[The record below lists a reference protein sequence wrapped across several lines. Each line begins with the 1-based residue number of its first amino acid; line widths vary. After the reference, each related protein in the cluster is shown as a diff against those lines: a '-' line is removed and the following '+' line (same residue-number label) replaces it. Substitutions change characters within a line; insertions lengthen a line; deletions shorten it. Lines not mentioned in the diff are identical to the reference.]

1 MATGAERASPLGGTL
16 MRIRTV
22 LLAALAATVLT
33 GSAFAAASLNDVV
46 QRGANADRIHEKNQ
60 INFATAKALGD
71 HCLNAATAKGMGVSV
86 VILDQFGT
94 ITYYVRGDGQG
105 KTNTE
110 SALWK
115 ARTTLNTRA
124 PSKAQMNAVRSGNVS
139 ESRVIWQGNF
149 ANAGGLP
156 IVVDG
161 QFLGAI
167 GVGGMAAQPGV
178 WSDEIC
184 GYNAL
189 TAVLGT
195 QPPLLPD
202 LPNPYAI
209 TQNGGGRGNGQR
221 AAAP

>member
-1 MATGAERASPLGGTL
+1 MLACIATKEDCPMKLRL
-16 MRIRTV
+16 V
-22 LLAALAATVLT
+22 LTAAIAATALAST
-33 GSAFAAASLNDVV
+33 AFAAASLSDVI
-46 QRGANADRIHEKNQ
+46 QKGDAANKVMEKNQ
-60 INFATAKALGD
+60 INFATAKAIGD
-71 HCLNAATAKGMGVSV
+71 HCLAEATAKGMGVSV

-105 KTNTE
+105 KVNTE

-115 ARTTLNTRA
+115 ANTVLHTRA
-124 PSKAQMNAVRSGNVS
+124 PSKAQMNAVRSGNVN
-139 ESRVIWQGNF
+139 EARVIWQGNF

-167 GVGGMAAQPGV
+167 GVGGMAATPPT

-189 TAVLGT
+189 TAVLGP
-195 QPPLLPD
+195 QPKLLPD
-202 LPNPYAI
+202 MPNPYVVKS
-209 TQNGGGRGNGQR
+209 
-221 AAAP
+221 AATN

>member
-1 MATGAERASPLGGTL
+1 MKIQIA
-16 MRIRTV
+16 
-22 LLAALAATVLT
+22 LLAAVAVTALAGTAM
-33 GSAFAAASLNDVV
+33 AAASLNDVIQKGPAAAKV
-46 QRGANADRIHEKNQ
+46 LEKNQ
-60 INFATAKALGD
+60 INFPTAKALGD
-71 HCLNAATAKGMGVSV
+71 HCLNEAAAKGMGVSV
-86 VILDQFGT
+86 VIIDQFGVVS
-94 ITYYVRGDGQG
+94 YYVRGDGQG

-115 ARTTLNTRA
+115 AKTTLNTRA
-124 PSKAQMNAVRSGNVS
+124 ASKAQMNAVRSGATS

-189 TAVLGT
+189 TAVLGP
-195 QPPLLPD
+195 QPKLLPD

-209 TQNGGGRGNGQR
+209 SNAGGGAGARPPS
-221 AAAP
+221 APNN

>member
-1 MATGAERASPLGGTL
+1 MKI
-16 MRIRTV
+16 RIA
-22 LLAALAATVLT
+22 LLAAIAVTALT
-33 GSAFAAASLNDVV
+33 GTAIAASLSDVV
-46 QRGANADRIHEKNQ
+46 QKGAMAERIKEKNQ
-60 INFATAKALGD
+60 INFATAKAIGD
-71 HCLNAATAKGMGVSV
+71 HCLNAAAARGMGVSV
-86 VILDQFGT
+86 VITDQFGVV
-94 ITYYVRGDGQG
+94 TYYIRGDGQG

-115 ARTTLNTRA
+115 ARTVLNTRA
-124 PSKAQMNAVRSGNVS
+124 PSKAQMNAVRTGATS

-167 GVGGMAAQPGV
+167 GVGGMAATPPT

-184 GYNAL
+184 AQNAL
-189 TAVLGT
+189 TAVLGP
-195 QPPLLPD
+195 QPALLPD

-209 TQNGGGRGNGQR
+209 TAGGGAGARPPG
-221 AAAP
+221 APSN

>member
-1 MATGAERASPLGGTL
+1 MKI
-16 MRIRTV
+16 RIA
-22 LLAALAATVLT
+22 LLAAIAASALA
-33 GSAFAAASLNDVV
+33 GSALAAASLNDVV
-46 QRGANADRIHEKNQ
+46 QKGAAAAKISEKNQ

-71 HCLNAATAKGMGVSV
+71 HCLNEATAKGMGVSV
-86 VILDQFGT
+86 VIIDQFGVVS
-94 ITYYVRGDGQG
+94 YYVRGDGQG

-115 ARTTLNTRA
+115 AKTVLNTRA
-124 PSKAQMNAVRSGNVS
+124 PSKAQMNAVRTGATS

-156 IVVDG
+156 IIVDG

-167 GVGGMAAQPGV
+167 GVGGMAADPGK

-189 TAVLGT
+189 TAVLGP
-195 QPPLLPD
+195 QPALLPD
-202 LPNPYAI
+202 LPNPFVI
-209 TQNGGGRGNGQR
+209 TNNAPGRAGGR
-221 AAAP
+221 AAAAQ

>member
-1 MATGAERASPLGGTL
+1 
-16 MRIRTV
+16 MRLHV
-22 LLAALAATVLT
+22 ALLAAAAAIALASS
-33 GSAFAAASLNDVV
+33 GMAASLGDVV
-46 QRGANADRIHEKNQ
+46 QKGKAAELVKEKNQ
-60 INFATAKALGD
+60 INFATAKAIGD
-71 HCLNAATAKGMGVSV
+71 HCLQEATSKGMGVSV
-86 VILDQFGT
+86 VIIDQFGV

-115 ARTTLNTRA
+115 AKTTLNTRA
-124 PSKAQMNAVRSGNVS
+124 PSKAQMNAVRTGATS

-156 IVVDG
+156 IVVEG

-167 GVGGMAAQPGV
+167 GVGGMNAQPGV

-189 TAVLGT
+189 TAVLGP
-195 QPPLLPD
+195 QPKLLPD
-202 LPNPYAI
+202 LPNPFAI
-209 TQNGGGRGNGQR
+209 TTNAGGGAGARPPG
-221 AAAP
+221 APNN

>member
-1 MATGAERASPLGGTL
+1 MKI
-16 MRIRTV
+16 RIA
-22 LLAALAATVLT
+22 LLAAIAATAIA
-33 GSAFAAASLNDVV
+33 GSAFAAASLSDVV
-46 QRGANADRIHEKNQ
+46 QKGVNADKIHEKNQ
-60 INFATAKALGD
+60 INFATAKAIGD
-71 HCLNAATAKGMGVSV
+71 HCLQEAASKNMGVSV
-86 VILDQFGT
+86 VIIDQFGVV
-94 ITYYVRGDGQG
+94 TYYVRGDGQG

-115 ARTTLNTRA
+115 AKTTLNTRA
-124 PSKAQMNAVRSGNVS
+124 PSKAQMNAVRSGATS

-189 TAVLGT
+189 TAVLGP
-195 QPPLLPD
+195 QPKLLPD

-209 TQNGGGRGNGQR
+209 SNAGGGAGARPPS
-221 AAAP
+221 APNN

>member
-1 MATGAERASPLGGTL
+1 MKIQIA
-16 MRIRTV
+16 
-22 LLAALAATVLT
+22 LLAAVAATALAGT
-33 GSAFAAASLNDVV
+33 SMAASLNDVI
-46 QRGANADRIHEKNQ
+46 QKGPAAAKILEKNQ

-71 HCLNAATAKGMGVSV
+71 HCVAEAASKGMGVSV
-86 VILDQFGT
+86 VIIDQFGV
-94 ITYYVRGDGQG
+94 ISYYARGDGQG

-115 ARTTLNTRA
+115 AKTTLNTRA
-124 PSKAQMNAVRSGNVS
+124 PSKAQMNAVRTGATS

-156 IVVDG
+156 IVVEG

-167 GVGGMAAQPGV
+167 GVGGMNAQPGV

-189 TAVLGT
+189 TAVLGP
-195 QPPLLPD
+195 QPKLLPD
-202 LPNPYAI
+202 LPNPFAV
-209 TQNGGGRGNGQR
+209 TAGAGAGARPPG
-221 AAAP
+221 AANN

>member
-1 MATGAERASPLGGTL
+1 MKIQIALMAAVAAT
-16 MRIRTV
+16 
-22 LLAALAATVLT
+22 ALAGT
-33 GSAFAAASLNDVV
+33 SMAASLNDVI
-46 QRGANADRIHEKNQ
+46 QKGPAAAKIMEKNQ

-71 HCLNAATAKGMGVSV
+71 HCVAEAAAKGMGVSV
-86 VILDQFGT
+86 VIIDQFGV
-94 ITYYVRGDGQG
+94 ISYYARGDGQG

-115 ARTTLNTRA
+115 AKTVLNTRA
-124 PSKAQMNAVRSGNVS
+124 PSKAQMNAVRTGATS

-156 IVVDG
+156 IVVEG

-167 GVGGMAAQPGV
+167 GVGGMNAQPGV

-189 TAVLGT
+189 TAVLGP
-195 QPPLLPD
+195 QPKLLPD
-202 LPNPYAI
+202 LPNPFAI
-209 TQNGGGRGNGQR
+209 TTNTGGGAGARPPG
-221 AAAP
+221 APNN

>member
-1 MATGAERASPLGGTL
+1 
-16 MRIRTV
+16 
-22 LLAALAATVLT
+22 
-33 GSAFAAASLNDVV
+33 
-46 QRGANADRIHEKNQ
+46 
-60 INFATAKALGD
+60 
-71 HCLNAATAKGMGVSV
+71 MGVSV
-86 VILDQFGT
+86 VIIDQFGV

-124 PSKAQMNAVRSGNVS
+124 PSKAQMNAVRTGAVS

-189 TAVLGT
+189 TAILGP

>member
-1 MATGAERASPLGGTL
+1 VQSGT
-16 MRIRTV
+16 
-22 LLAALAATVLT
+22 AAQKVM
-33 GSAFAAASLNDVV
+33 
-46 QRGANADRIHEKNQ
+46 EKNQ
-60 INFATAKALGD
+60 INFATAKAIGD
-71 HCLNAATAKGMGVSV
+71 HCLNEAAAKGMGVSV
-86 VILDQFGT
+86 VIIDQFGV
-94 ITYYVRGDGQG
+94 ISYYVRGDGQG

-124 PSKAQMNAVRSGNVS
+124 PSKAQMNAVRTGATS

-167 GVGGMAAQPGV
+167 GVGGMAATPPT

-184 GYNAL
+184 GHNAL
-189 TAVLGT
+189 TAVLGP
-195 QPPLLPD
+195 QPALLPD
-202 LPNPYAI
+202 LPNPYVI
-209 TQNGGGRGNGQR
+209 TNAGGAGNRPPAQAR
-221 AAAP
+221 

>member
-1 MATGAERASPLGGTL
+1 MLEPASKIKRRSTMKIRIALMAAIAAT
-16 MRIRTV
+16 
-22 LLAALAATVLT
+22 ALA
-33 GSAFAAASLNDVV
+33 GSALAAASLNDVV
-46 QRGANADRIHEKNQ
+46 QKGAAAAKITEKNQ

-71 HCLNAATAKGMGVSV
+71 HCLNEATAKGMGVSV
-86 VILDQFGT
+86 VIIDQFGVV
-94 ITYYVRGDGQG
+94 TYYVRGDGQG

-115 ARTTLNTRA
+115 AKTTLNTRA
-124 PSKAQMNAVRSGNVS
+124 PSKAQMNAVRTGATS

-189 TAVLGT
+189 VAVLGP
-195 QPPLLPD
+195 QPALLPD
-202 LPNPYAI
+202 LPNPFAI
-209 TQNGGGRGNGQR
+209 TNNAAGRGGR
-221 AAAP
+221 AAAAQ

>member
-1 MATGAERASPLGGTL
+1 MKIQIALMAAVAAT
-16 MRIRTV
+16 
-22 LLAALAATVLT
+22 ALA
-33 GSAFAAASLNDVV
+33 GSGMAASLNDVIQKGPAAAKV
-46 QRGANADRIHEKNQ
+46 MEKNQ
-60 INFATAKALGD
+60 INFATAKAIGD
-71 HCLNAATAKGMGVSV
+71 HCLNEATAKGMGVSV
-86 VILDQFGT
+86 VIIDQFGV
-94 ITYYVRGDGQG
+94 ISYYVRGDGQG

-115 ARTTLNTRA
+115 AKTVLNTRA
-124 PSKAQMNAVRSGNVS
+124 PSKAQMNAVRTGATS

-189 TAVLGT
+189 TAVLGP
-195 QPPLLPD
+195 QPKLLPD

-209 TQNGGGRGNGQR
+209 TNNTNTAGGAGARPPG
-221 AAAP
+221 APNN

>member
-1 MATGAERASPLGGTL
+1 MKIQIALMAAVAAT
-16 MRIRTV
+16 
-22 LLAALAATVLT
+22 ALAGT
-33 GSAFAAASLNDVV
+33 SMAASLGDVV
-46 QRGANADRIHEKNQ
+46 QKGTAAEKVMEKNQ

-71 HCLNAATAKGMGVSV
+71 HCIAEAAAKGMGVSV
-86 VILDQFGT
+86 VIIDQFGV
-94 ITYYVRGDGQG
+94 ISYYARGDGQG

-115 ARTTLNTRA
+115 AKTTLNTRA
-124 PSKAQMNAVRSGNVS
+124 ASKAQMNAVRTGATS

-189 TAVLGT
+189 TAVLGP
-195 QPPLLPD
+195 QPKLLPD
-202 LPNPYAI
+202 MPNPYAI
-209 TQNGGGRGNGQR
+209 SNAGGAGARPPS
-221 AAAP
+221 AANR

>member
-1 MATGAERASPLGGTL
+1 MKIQIA
-16 MRIRTV
+16 
-22 LLAALAATVLT
+22 LLAAVAATALAGT
-33 GSAFAAASLNDVV
+33 SMAASLNDVI
-46 QRGANADRIHEKNQ
+46 QKGPAAAKILEKNQ

-71 HCLNAATAKGMGVSV
+71 HCVAEAASKGMGVSV
-86 VILDQFGT
+86 VIIDQFGVVS
-94 ITYYVRGDGQG
+94 YYVRGDGQG

-115 ARTTLNTRA
+115 AKTTLNTRA
-124 PSKAQMNAVRSGNVS
+124 ASKAQMNAVRSGATS

-189 TAVLGT
+189 TAVLGP
-195 QPPLLPD
+195 QPKLLPD

-209 TQNGGGRGNGQR
+209 SNAGGGAGARPPS
-221 AAAP
+221 APNN

>member
-1 MATGAERASPLGGTL
+1 MKIQIALMAAVAAT
-16 MRIRTV
+16 
-22 LLAALAATVLT
+22 ALAGT
-33 GSAFAAASLNDVV
+33 SMAASLNDVIQKGPAAAKV
-46 QRGANADRIHEKNQ
+46 MEKNQ

-71 HCLNAATAKGMGVSV
+71 HCLNEAASKGFGVSV

-94 ITYYVRGDGQG
+94 ISYYVRGDGQG

-115 ARTTLNTRA
+115 ARTVLNTRA
-124 PSKAQMNAVRSGNVS
+124 PSKAQMNAVRSGATS

-167 GVGGMAAQPGV
+167 GVGGMPASPPT

-189 TAVLGT
+189 TAVLGP
-195 QPPLLPD
+195 QPKLLAD
-202 LPNPYAI
+202 LPNPYVISNA
-209 TQNGGGRGNGQR
+209 GGGT
-221 AAAP
+221 APRPPSAPNN

>member
-1 MATGAERASPLGGTL
+1 MKIQIALMAAVAAT
-16 MRIRTV
+16 
-22 LLAALAATVLT
+22 ALAGT
-33 GSAFAAASLNDVV
+33 SMAASLNDVI
-46 QRGANADRIHEKNQ
+46 QKGPAAAKILEKNQ

-71 HCLNAATAKGMGVSV
+71 HCVAEAASKGMGVSV
-86 VILDQFGT
+86 VIIDQFGV
-94 ITYYVRGDGQG
+94 ISYYVRGDGQG

-115 ARTTLNTRA
+115 AKTTLNTRA
-124 PSKAQMNAVRSGNVS
+124 PSKAQMNAVRTGATS

-156 IVVDG
+156 IVVEG

-167 GVGGMAAQPGV
+167 GVGGMNAQPGV

-189 TAVLGT
+189 TAVLGP
-195 QPPLLPD
+195 QPKLLPD
-202 LPNPYAI
+202 LPNPYAV
-209 TQNGGGRGNGQR
+209 TSNAGGGGARPPS
-221 AAAP
+221 APNN

>member
-1 MATGAERASPLGGTL
+1 MKIQFA
-16 MRIRTV
+16 
-22 LLAALAATVLT
+22 LLAGIAAT
-33 GSAFAAASLNDVV
+33 AFAGSTFAVTLNDVI
-46 QRGANADRIHEKNQ
+46 QKGTNAEKVMEKNQ

-71 HCLNAATAKGMGVSV
+71 HCLNEAASKGLGVSV

-94 ITYYVRGDGQG
+94 VTYYVRGDGQG
-105 KTNTE
+105 KVNTE

-115 ARTTLNTRA
+115 ANTVLHTRA
-124 PSKAQMNAVRSGNVS
+124 PSKAQMNAVRTGNVS
-139 ESRVIWQGNF
+139 EARVIWQGNF

-167 GVGGMAAQPGV
+167 GVGGMPATPPT

-189 TAVLGT
+189 TAVLGP
-195 QPPLLPD
+195 QKPLLAD
-202 LPNPYAI
+202 LPNPFVVSSGAPAG
-209 TQNGGGRGNGQR
+209 GGGRPAPG
-221 AAAP
+221 AANR

>member
-1 MATGAERASPLGGTL
+1 MKFHQ
-16 MRIRTV
+16 V
-22 LLAALAATVLT
+22 ALAAIAATALAGT
-33 GSAFAAASLNDVV
+33 SMAASLNDVI
-46 QRGANADRIHEKNQ
+46 QKGAAAEKVMEKNQ
-60 INFATAKALGD
+60 INFATAKAIGD
-71 HCLNAATAKGMGVSV
+71 HCLQEAASKNMGVSV
-86 VILDQFGT
+86 VIIDQFGV
-94 ITYYVRGDGQG
+94 ISYYVRGDGQG

-115 ARTTLNTRA
+115 AKTVLNTRA
-124 PSKAQMNAVRSGNVS
+124 SSKAQMNAVRTGATS

-167 GVGGMAAQPGV
+167 GVGVMAAMPGV

-189 TAVLGT
+189 TAVLGP
-195 QPPLLPD
+195 QPKLLPD
-202 LPNPYAI
+202 LPNPYAV
-209 TQNGGGRGNGQR
+209 TNAGGAGARPPS
-221 AAAP
+221 APNN

>member
-1 MATGAERASPLGGTL
+1 LS
-16 MRIRTV
+16 
-22 LLAALAATVLT
+22 
-33 GSAFAAASLNDVV
+33 DVV
-46 QRGANADRIHEKNQ
+46 QKGVNADKIHEKNQ
-60 INFATAKALGD
+60 INFATAKAIGD
-71 HCLNAATAKGMGVSV
+71 HCLQEAASKNMGVSV
-86 VILDQFGT
+86 VIIDQFGVVS
-94 ITYYVRGDGQG
+94 YYVRGDGQG

-124 PSKAQMNAVRSGNVS
+124 PSKAQMNAVRTGATS

-156 IVVDG
+156 IIVDG

-184 GYNAL
+184 GHNAL
-189 TAVLGT
+189 TAVLGP
-195 QPPLLPD
+195 QPALLPD

-209 TQNGGGRGNGQR
+209 SNNAGGNAGGRR
-221 AAAP
+221 AAAPN

>member
-1 MATGAERASPLGGTL
+1 MKIQIA
-16 MRIRTV
+16 
-22 LLAALAATVLT
+22 LLAAVAATALA
-33 GSAFAAASLNDVV
+33 GSAFAAPSLSDVV
-46 QRGANADRIHEKNQ
+46 QKGTAASKVMEKNQ
-60 INFATAKALGD
+60 INFATAKAIGD
-71 HCLNAATAKGMGVSV
+71 HCLAEATAKGMGVSV
-86 VILDQFGT
+86 VIIDQFGV

-115 ARTTLNTRA
+115 AKTTLNTRA
-124 PSKAQMNAVRSGNVS
+124 PSKAQMNAVRTGATS

-156 IVVDG
+156 IVVEG

-167 GVGGMAAQPGV
+167 GVGGMNAQPGV

-189 TAVLGT
+189 TAVLGP
-195 QPPLLPD
+195 QPKLLPD

-209 TQNGGGRGNGQR
+209 TTNAGGGAGARPPG
-221 AAAP
+221 APNN

>member
-1 MATGAERASPLGGTL
+1 MKFKIA
-16 MRIRTV
+16 
-22 LLAALAATVLT
+22 LLAGLAAT
-33 GSAFAAASLNDVV
+33 AFAGSSFAVSLNDVI
-46 QRGANADRIHEKNQ
+46 QKGEAANKVMEKNQ

-71 HCLNAATAKGMGVSV
+71 HCLAEATAKGLGVSV

-94 ITYYVRGDGQG
+94 VTYYVRGDGQN

-115 ARTTLNTRA
+115 ARTVLNTRA
-124 PSKAQMNAVRSGNVS
+124 PSKAQMNAVRTGAVN

-167 GVGGMAAQPGV
+167 GVGGMPATPPT

-189 TAVLGT
+189 TAVLGP
-195 QPPLLPD
+195 QPKLLPD
-202 LPNPYAI
+202 LPNPFAVS
-209 TQNGGGRGNGQR
+209 NAGGGGQR
-221 AAAP
+221 PAGAANR

>member
-1 MATGAERASPLGGTL
+1 
-16 MRIRTV
+16 MRLHV
-22 LLAALAATVLT
+22 ALLAAAAAIALASS
-33 GSAFAAASLNDVV
+33 GMAASLSDVV
-46 QRGANADRIHEKNQ
+46 QKGKAAELVKEKNQ
-60 INFATAKALGD
+60 INFATAKAIGD
-71 HCLNAATAKGMGVSV
+71 HCLQEATSKGMGVSV
-86 VILDQFGT
+86 VIIDQFGV

-124 PSKAQMNAVRSGNVS
+124 PSKAQMNAVRTGATS

-161 QFLGAI
+161 QFVGAI

-184 GYNAL
+184 GFNAL
-189 TAVLGT
+189 TAVLGL
-195 QPPLLPD
+195 QPKLLPD

-209 TQNGGGRGNGQR
+209 SNNAGGAGGRPP
-221 AAAP
+221 AAPQ

>member
-1 MATGAERASPLGGTL
+1 MKIHLALLTTIAVTAFTGT
-16 MRIRTV
+16 
-22 LLAALAATVLT
+22 
-33 GSAFAAASLNDVV
+33 AFAAAALNDVIQKGDAAQKV
-46 QRGANADRIHEKNQ
+46 MEKNQ

-71 HCLNAATAKGMGVSV
+71 HCLNEAAAKGMGVSV

-94 ITYYVRGDGQG
+94 ISYYVRGDGQG

-115 ARTTLNTRA
+115 ARTVLNTRA
-124 PSKAQMNAVRSGNVS
+124 PSKAQMNAVRSGNVN
-139 ESRVIWQGNF
+139 EARVIWQGNF

-167 GVGGMAAQPGV
+167 GVGGMAATPPT

-189 TAVLGT
+189 TAVLGP
-195 QPPLLPD
+195 QPKLLPD
-202 LPNPYAI
+202 LPNPFVVKS
-209 TQNGGGRGNGQR
+209 
-221 AAAP
+221 AATN

>member
-1 MATGAERASPLGGTL
+1 MKFKIA
-16 MRIRTV
+16 
-22 LLAALAATVLT
+22 LLAGLAAT
-33 GSAFAAASLNDVV
+33 AFAGSSFAVSLNDVI
-46 QRGANADRIHEKNQ
+46 QKGEAANKVMEKNQ

-71 HCLNAATAKGMGVSV
+71 HCLAEATAKGLGVSV

-94 ITYYVRGDGQG
+94 VTYYVRGDGQN

-115 ARTTLNTRA
+115 ARTVLNTRA
-124 PSKAQMNAVRSGNVS
+124 PSKAQMNAVRTGAVN

-167 GVGGMAAQPGV
+167 GVGGMAATPPT

-189 TAVLGT
+189 TAVLGP
-195 QPPLLPD
+195 QPKLLPD
-202 LPNPYAI
+202 LPNPFAVS
-209 TQNGGGRGNGQR
+209 TAGGGAGQR
-221 AAAP
+221 AAGAANR

>member
-1 MATGAERASPLGGTL
+1 MKIQIALMAAVAAT
-16 MRIRTV
+16 
-22 LLAALAATVLT
+22 ALAGT
-33 GSAFAAASLNDVV
+33 SMAASLNDVI
-46 QRGANADRIHEKNQ
+46 QKGPAAAKILEKNQ

-71 HCLNAATAKGMGVSV
+71 HCVAEAAAKGMGVSV
-86 VILDQFGT
+86 VIIDQFGV
-94 ITYYVRGDGQG
+94 ISYYARGDGQG

-115 ARTTLNTRA
+115 AKTTLNTRA
-124 PSKAQMNAVRSGNVS
+124 PSKAQMNAVRTGATS

-156 IVVDG
+156 IVVEG

-167 GVGGMAAQPGV
+167 GVGGMNAQPGV

-189 TAVLGT
+189 TAVLGP
-195 QPPLLPD
+195 QPKLLPD
-202 LPNPYAI
+202 LPNPFAV
-209 TQNGGGRGNGQR
+209 TAGGGAGARPPG
-221 AAAP
+221 AANN

>member
-1 MATGAERASPLGGTL
+1 
-16 MRIRTV
+16 MRLHV
-22 LLAALAATVLT
+22 ALLAAAAAIALA
-33 GSAFAAASLNDVV
+33 GSGMAASLNDVV
-46 QRGANADRIHEKNQ
+46 QKGKAADLVKEKNQ

-71 HCLNAATAKGMGVSV
+71 HCLQEATAKGMGVSV
-86 VILDQFGT
+86 VIIDQFGV

-124 PSKAQMNAVRSGNVS
+124 PSKAQMNAVRTGAVS

-189 TAVLGT
+189 TAVLGP

-209 TQNGGGRGNGQR
+209 TQNGGGGRAGNGQR

>member
-1 MATGAERASPLGGTL
+1 MNIKLA
-16 MRIRTV
+16 
-22 LLAALAATVLT
+22 LLASVVATAFA
-33 GSAFAAASLNDVV
+33 GSAFAVSLSDVIQKGSAAEKVM
-46 QRGANADRIHEKNQ
+46 EKNQ

-71 HCLNAATAKGMGVSV
+71 HCLTEATSKGLGVSV

-94 ITYYVRGDGQG
+94 VTYYVRGDGQN

-115 ARTTLNTRA
+115 ARTVLNTRA
-124 PSKAQMNAVRSGNVS
+124 PSKAQMNAVRTGAVS

-167 GVGGMAAQPGV
+167 GVGGMPATPPT

-189 TAVLGT
+189 TAVLGP
-195 QPPLLPD
+195 QPKLLAD

-209 TQNGGGRGNGQR
+209 NNAGGGAGARPAG
-221 AAAP
+221 AANR